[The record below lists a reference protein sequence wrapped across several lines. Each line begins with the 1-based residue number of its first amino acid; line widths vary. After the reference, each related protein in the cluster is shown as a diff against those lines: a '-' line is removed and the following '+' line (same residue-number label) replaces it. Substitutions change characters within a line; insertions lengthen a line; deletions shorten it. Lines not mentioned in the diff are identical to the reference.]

1 MNYARAIKLL
11 YRVENPELVQYFGG
25 DPEGL
30 ELALERMARRK
41 FRFWFLCKDCL
52 NSKMMKWKMLSSYCV
67 LT

>member
-1 MNYARAIKLL
+1 MPEPLNCYTE
-11 YRVENPELVQYFGG
+11 ENPELVQYFGG

-41 FRFWFLCKDCL
+41 FRFLVSMQRLSKF
-52 NSKMMKWKMLSSYCV
+52 KMMKWKMLSSYCV